1 MDMDKVRELILK
13 VPVIESLS
21 GDLGIKVT
29 DVILEIGVVRRVAE
43 GQVMTRENKHGKNRG
58 FVLLKGIIGI
68 QKADAPYS
76 KCRPP
81 ELLGEVMQF
90 NPKGMRTA
98 TLTAREECWVIRFQW
113 NDFWNTLMSNFSEHE
128 VAAVRE
134 ALEERAWEHFTA

>member
-13 VPVIESLS
+13 VPVIESLP

-29 DVILEIGVVRRVAE
+29 DVIVDIGVVRRVAE

-68 QKADAPYS
+68 QKAEVPYA

-113 NDFWNTLMSNFSEHE
+113 NEFWNTLMTNFSEAE
-128 VAAVRE
+128 VATVRE

>member
-13 VPVIESLS
+13 VPVIESLP

-29 DVILEIGVVRRVAE
+29 DVIVDIGVVRRVAE

-68 QKADAPYS
+68 QKAEVPYT

-98 TLTAREECWVIRFQW
+98 TLTARE
-113 NDFWNTLMSNFSEHE
+113 
-128 VAAVRE
+128 